1 MERDPDDIDSG
12 TGMKAGAR
20 RRLDDAEGLDDGARL
35 ALLEEL
41 HRELTAELER
51 DAEAPSAGR

>member
-1 MERDPDDIDSG
+1 MENDPDDLTSAAG
-12 TGMKAGAR
+12 LTAGAR
-20 RRLDDAEGLDDGARL
+20 RRLDDAESRDDAARL

-41 HRELTAELER
+41 HRELTGELER